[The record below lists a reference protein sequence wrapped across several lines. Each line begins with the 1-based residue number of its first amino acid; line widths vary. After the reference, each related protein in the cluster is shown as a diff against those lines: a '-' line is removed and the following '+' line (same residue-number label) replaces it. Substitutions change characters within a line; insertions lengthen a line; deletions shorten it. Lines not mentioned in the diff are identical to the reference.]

1 MIVCA
6 SLCRH
11 VFIHFFFLGLLITVP
26 VGLKLSSREGVVLLL
41 LLKVF
46 FVVIVILILK
56 SDQKKDNSEQAWH
69 NTIVLLWQ
77 SMKTLKRLTTTNTML
92 YNSVTLRQYHK
103 LIIYQI
109 KLVKKKVYESPWM
122 LVALFNFHIFH
133 IYFYAICV

>member
-11 VFIHFFFLGLLITVP
+11 VFINFFFLGLLITVP

-56 SDQKKDNSEQAWH
+56 SGQKKDNSEQAWH

-77 SMKTLKRLTTTNTML
+77 SIRNMKTFKKMLTTTNTMF
-92 YNSVTLRQYHK
+92 YNSVMLPQYDHT

-109 KLVKKKVYESPWM
+109 KLAKKSVGVS
-122 LVALFNFHIFH
+122 LIDCHFI
-133 IYFYAICV
+133 